1 MVKRQ
6 ALFTAFIA
14 VALGAAACSSSGQG
28 AAATPPKPVTH
39 TVRIESMRFQ
49 PETLTVNAGD
59 TIVWANND
67 LVPHTATST
76 SAFDSALIDAGRL
89 WQFTPP
95 RRGTFEYVC
104 TFHPTMKG
112 TLHVK

>member
-14 VALGAAACSSSGQG
+14 VALGAAACGSSQG

-39 TVRIESMRFQ
+39 TVKIESMRFQ
-49 PETLTVNAGD
+49 PQTLTVNAGD
-59 TIVWANND
+59 TILWVNND

-76 SAFDSALIDAGRL
+76 SAFDSALIDVGRR
-89 WQFTPP
+89 WQFIPSG
-95 RRGTFEYVC
+95 RGTFEYVC